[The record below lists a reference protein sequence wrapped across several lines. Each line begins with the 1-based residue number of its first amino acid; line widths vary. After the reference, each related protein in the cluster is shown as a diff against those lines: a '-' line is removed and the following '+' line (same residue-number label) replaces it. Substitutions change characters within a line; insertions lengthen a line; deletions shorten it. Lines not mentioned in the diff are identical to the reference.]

1 MAALLVL
8 QPAATWDQHVA
19 TSLLPPLLLPPQP
32 PAPRCAGAAVEA
44 VPGAVRRAAGGGT
57 VLAGG
62 VADWDMQAGR
72 EATGTDNA
80 WPGAVPEPSL
90 RCRMACKLLFGLRGR

>member
-1 MAALLVL
+1 M
-8 QPAATWDQHVA
+8 
-19 TSLLPPLLLPPQP
+19 
-32 PAPRCAGAAVEA
+32 
-44 VPGAVRRAAGGGT
+44 
-57 VLAGG
+57 LAGG